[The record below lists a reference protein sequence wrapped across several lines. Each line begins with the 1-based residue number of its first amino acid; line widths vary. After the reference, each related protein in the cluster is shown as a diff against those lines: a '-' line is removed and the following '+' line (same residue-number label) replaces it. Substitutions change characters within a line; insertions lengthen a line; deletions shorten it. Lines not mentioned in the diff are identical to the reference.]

1 MAKLSGSLLVMGA
14 VLFLG
19 GTEAAIG
26 NSLRVSGSIGKAND
40 KVRIAV
46 NPVSG
51 DALAVWSQGD
61 QSDNEYGRVY
71 GADLRRGG
79 DGTYACSEPFLISPD
94 SGSHQRPL
102 VVYLAQT
109 ATYLVVW
116 DTAYRDL
123 GHFLTLDPVDD
134 RPFRSSGILMRT
146 CTPSSSAGRS
156 SGHLGR
162 IVKLNAAGITL
173 AAMPF
178 AVAMPAPPR
187 TPGEPVH
194 DQVFVTYLGSN
205 EGGRDGEHW
214 VAGMWGA
221 QCGVIRDGDVD
232 LVISRNVKMTSW
244 EMIGAALSGFLA
256 EGKIYAGGVKMDFDE
271 SGVTGRGGILMID
284 PAASKVERF
293 VITGTIDPHSRKPP
307 ERAFGEVIRIDEA
320 GPAGPFAI
328 LSASNIDFNVRAF
341 RSDLAAETFQKLGPL
356 AAMPTLVDQRFFAVR
371 DPLAETQQAY
381 ALYHNEEHTFAYR
394 SVSPNSIFGMPK
406 QAFGP
411 IVGQLQWMDVG
422 VYGRDVLVV
431 WAEKKTN
438 GRTEICFEKFRVE

>member
-1 MAKLSGSLLVMGA
+1 MAKLSGSLLAIGA

-26 NSLRVSGSIGKAND
+26 NSLKVSGGIGKINE

-51 DALAVWSQGD
+51 DALVTWSQGD
-61 QSDNEYGRVY
+61 RGDNEFGRVY
-71 GADLRRGG
+71 AADLRRRG
-79 DGTYACSEPFLISPD
+79 DGTYACSAPFLISPD

-109 ATYLVVW
+109 GTYLVVW

-123 GHFLTLDPVDD
+123 GCFLTLDPVDD
-134 RPFRSSGILMRT
+134 RPFRSSDVLVRT
-146 CTPSSSAGRS
+146 YTPPSSVVRS

-162 IVKLNAAGITL
+162 IIKLNAAGVAL

-187 TPGEPVH
+187 TLGGPVH
-194 DQVFVTYLGSN
+194 DDVFVTYLGSN
-205 EGGRDGEHW
+205 EGGRDGKHW

-221 QCGVIRDGDVD
+221 QCGVTRDGDVD
-232 LVISRNVKMTSW
+232 LAISRNVKMTSW

-256 EGKIYAGGVKMDFDE
+256 DGKIYAGGVKMDFDE
-271 SGVTGRGGILMID
+271 SGVTGRGGVLMID

-293 VITGTIDPHSRKPP
+293 VITGTIHPRSQKPAD
-307 ERAFGEVIRIDEA
+307 RAFGEVIRIDDA
-320 GPAGPFAI
+320 SPAGSYAI
-328 LSASNIDFNVRAF
+328 LSASNMDFNVRAF
-341 RSDLAAETFQKLGPL
+341 RGDLAAESFKKLGPL
-356 AAMPTLVDQRFFAVR
+356 APPSTLVDQRFFSIR
-371 DPLAETQQAY
+371 DPLSEAQQAY

-394 SVSPNSIFGMPK
+394 SVSPDSIFGMPK

-411 IVGQLQWMDVG
+411 IVDQLQWMDVG

-431 WAEKKTN
+431 WAERKTN